1 MKNFADMMKHNCA
14 SAFFAV
20 KELIIP
26 AIRVVIIT
34 EATHK

>member
-1 MKNFADMMKHNCA
+1 MKNFADMIKLDCA
-14 SAFFAV
+14 SAFFVV

-26 AIRVVIIT
+26 AISFLIIT

>member
-1 MKNFADMMKHNCA
+1 MKNFADMMKNCA

-26 AIRVVIIT
+26 AFCVVIIT